1 MAQLTDAMKQMIATQ
16 QCFIGTVS
24 TDGLPNVAPKRSTR
38 VLNDETL
45 LFAEGTARQTYTNL
59 VNGSRVAIAVVNR
72 DELDGYRFV
81 GTATVHHSG
90 PVYDQ
95 VAAAS
100 IQAGR
105 PAPKAAVTVA
115 VEEIFS
121 LKPGPTAGTR
131 IG

>member
-1 MAQLTDAMKQMIATQ
+1 MPKLTEAMKQMIATQ
-16 QCFIGTVS
+16 QCFVGTVS
-24 TDGLPNVAPKRSTR
+24 ADGMPNVAPKRSTR
-38 VLNDETL
+38 VFDDETL
-45 LFAEGTARQTYTNL
+45 VFNEGTARQTYANV
-59 VNGSRVAIAVVNR
+59 VNGSKVAIAVVNR

-81 GTATVHHSG
+81 GTATVLDSG

-95 VAAAS
+95 AAAVS

-105 PAPKAAVTVA
+105 PAPRAVVTVA